1 MNFRNISLIGL
12 VILLSF
18 IFQISSAQDNNAH
31 LNPPKIIR
39 NPASESNY
47 NINSRK
53 FTGIPSLAVTRE
65 GRLWAV
71 WYTGITP
78 AEDENNYVV
87 VSTSGDNGITWDEV
101 LAIDPDGPG
110 PVRAYDPE
118 VWTDPEGKLWIFWAQ
133 HIQPV
138 RATNCGVWAIT
149 TKEGGS
155 ADPEWT
161 SPKRISDGVMMCKPV
176 ILSSGE
182 WVLPVS
188 FWQLTENSAKMVV
201 SEDRGQTWSVRGG
214 VNVPENFRNF
224 DEHMIVESKNGSL
237 RMLVRTNYGIG
248 ESISTDRGH
257 NWSPLVPSRIQHPPA
272 RFFISRL
279 NSGSLLLVKHGPV
292 DMKTGR
298 SHLMAFISEDDGFS
312 WSDGLLIDERPGVSY
327 PDGQQTADGK
337 IWLIYDYNRTKDQ
350 NILMTSFTEDDV
362 VSGSTRKVMEVF
374 QSRRIISRGGEK

>member
-1 MNFRNISLIGL
+1 
-12 VILLSF
+12 
-18 IFQISSAQDNNAH
+18 
-31 LNPPKIIR
+31 
-39 NPASESNY
+39 
-47 NINSRK
+47 
-53 FTGIPSLAVTRE
+53 
-65 GRLWAV
+65 
-71 WYTGITP
+71 
-78 AEDENNYVV
+78 
-87 VSTSGDNGITWDEV
+87 
-101 LAIDPDGPG
+101 
-110 PVRAYDPE
+110 
-118 VWTDPEGKLWIFWAQ
+118 
-133 HIQPV
+133 
-138 RATNCGVWAIT
+138 
-149 TKEGGS
+149 
-155 ADPEWT
+155 
-161 SPKRISDGVMMCKPV
+161 
-176 ILSSGE
+176 
-182 WVLPVS
+182 
-188 FWQLTENSAKMVV
+188 
-201 SEDRGQTWSVRGG
+201 QTWSVRGG